1 MCRHKGAAGVNCP
14 FQLGGP
20 GFLNGLLDLTVR
32 LFAAAWLGHAQ
43 QKRTRKPVVPL
54 IRSADTRAV
63 QCEIPPKVLE
73 ARAKLGWNDASGSV
87 GQFAGPVVL
96 QSLGTHSDNAES
108 VPADYEPS
116 VWLNKLSMRTEAG
129 EVLKRRRLNGP
140 WFPDNDSAA
149 RTRGSAD
156 LALSVASNPVRAKN
170 AVKQFESLMFN
181 SGTVATKDS
190 LFTLWSKLC
199 QALGFCPLPLSRE
212 SNH

>member
-1 MCRHKGAAGVNCP
+1 MPFSTRWTGVLEW
-14 FQLGGP
+14 F
-20 GFLNGLLDLTVR
+20 VR
-32 LFAAAWLGHAQ
+32 SDSSIVRSRMAWACS

-63 QCEIPPKVLE
+63 QCEIFPKVLE

-199 QALGFCPLPLSRE
+199 QALGFCPLPFSRVD
-212 SNH
+212 H